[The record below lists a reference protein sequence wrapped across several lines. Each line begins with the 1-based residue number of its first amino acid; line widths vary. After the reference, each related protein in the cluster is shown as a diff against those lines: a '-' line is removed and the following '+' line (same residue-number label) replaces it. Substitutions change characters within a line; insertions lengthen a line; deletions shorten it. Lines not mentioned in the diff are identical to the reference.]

1 MLIAKEICPIAQ
13 MQKREADRVAM
24 IEDILSGELELDEL
38 NLKDL
43 VQDALADDGVVSY
56 IIDAVKSNG
65 LPHLSKLAISEVIEH
80 CITQINI
87 KLAQIEVQGGIDAE
101 ND

>member
-1 MLIAKEICPIAQ
+1 MLIIKDKCPIAQ
-13 MQKREADRVAM
+13 MLKHESDRIA
-24 IEDILSGELELDEL
+24 IIDDIMTGECELDEL

-56 IIDAVKSNG
+56 VIDAVKSNG

-80 CITQINI
+80 CVEQINI
-87 KLAQIEVQGGIDAE
+87 KLAQLEVQQSIDNE
-101 ND
+101 L

>member
-1 MLIAKEICPIAQ
+1 MLMIKEKCPVAQ
-13 MQKREADRVAM
+13 MQKREADRIA
-24 IEDILSGELELDEL
+24 IIDDIMTGERELDEL

-65 LPHLSKLAISEVIEH
+65 LQHLSRLAISEVIEH
-80 CITQINI
+80 CIVQINI
-87 KLAQIEVQGGIDAE
+87 KLAQIEVQQSIDDE
-101 ND
+101 L

>member
-1 MLIAKEICPIAQ
+1 MLMIKEKCSIAQ
-13 MQKREADRVAM
+13 MQKQEADRIA
-24 IEDILSGELELDEL
+24 IIDDIMTGECELDEL

-43 VQDALADDGVVSY
+43 VQDALADDGVVWY

-65 LPHLSKLAISEVIEH
+65 LPHLSRLAISEVIEH
-80 CITQINI
+80 CIAQINI